1 MQSSRFFYRRHLSAI
16 GIEKEKVMVISA
28 AEQTKLKVSMDGSE
42 KEESKQ
48 ARKEGRKEVV
58 GLITD

>member
-1 MQSSRFFYRRHLSAI
+1 
-16 GIEKEKVMVISA
+16 MVISA